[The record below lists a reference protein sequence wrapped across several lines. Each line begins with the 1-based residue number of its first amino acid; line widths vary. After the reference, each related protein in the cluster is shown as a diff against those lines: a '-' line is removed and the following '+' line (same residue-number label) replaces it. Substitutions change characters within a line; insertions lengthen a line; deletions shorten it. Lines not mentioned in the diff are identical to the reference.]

1 MLDMTRPLVSCW
13 LLCIWLVA
21 SLTVDDDDDDE
32 SKLCS
37 PALTA
42 RNSHER
48 AVDTL
53 W

>member
-1 MLDMTRPLVSCW
+1 MMMIR
-13 LLCIWLVA
+13 I
-21 SLTVDDDDDDE
+21 E
-32 SKLCS
+32 KLCS

-48 AVDTL
+48 ASDTL